1 MPGEHGEQSEVSG
14 PSNPPETRSISKLP
28 CLQPMTAPPSPEPTP
43 ERRRTQPACFL
54 RAAPAMA
61 LVGPAAAVGVGKT
74 DGHPRQGGPFEERKK
89 GKVYGLPAL
98 GSRPFAQKM
107 PSAWSWPPWR
117 GQRCLEKG

>member
-14 PSNPPETRSISKLP
+14 PSSPQETRSKSKLC

-43 ERRRTQPACFL
+43 ERRTLAGLFS

-74 DGHPRQGGPFEERKK
+74 DVQPRQGGPFEERTE
-89 GKVYGLPAL
+89 GKV
-98 GSRPFAQKM
+98 
-107 PSAWSWPPWR
+107 
-117 GQRCLEKG
+117 